1 MDKNGMI
8 SGVQEEK
15 RRKEKGQEETVCG
28 ACIWFDRYEIK
39 EILGEGGT
47 GRVYLAED
55 IRLRRLA
62 AIKIL
67 EPVTE
72 QFSEEVRFLQE
83 LSLGILPVIYDAW
96 VEENKTGVIIM
107 EYVEGVNLK
116 EYMALH
122 RQISEGQIYE
132 WGLQLGG
139 FLERLHSGNP
149 KILYRDL
156 KLENI
161 MVLPDRTLRLVDIG
175 AAVRMEAESLCQ
187 KKRVGTFGYAAP
199 EQWEGKRVD
208 ERADLYSLGAVLYAV
223 VTGRKNGP
231 AAAVESG
238 KMPEGML
245 RALRRCMQ
253 PEKEKRYATARA
265 FLADWKHYK
274 RAGRVRS
281 VVLQMEAAARYA
293 FLYASVYIL
302 WYRREAVSMVWPF
315 LAGYLWLKGA
325 EWVWYRTNEMW
336 EQKKSVW
343 CRNF

>member
-1 MDKNGMI
+1 MEHDRI
-8 SGVQEEK
+8 SGVWEK
-15 RRKEKGQEETVCG
+15 KGQGERSCR
-28 ACIWFDRYEIK
+28 ACLWFERYEIK

-55 IRLRRLA
+55 IRLKRPV

-67 EPVTE
+67 EPVTG
-72 QFSEEVRFLQE
+72 QFSEEVAFLQK
-83 LSLGILPVIYDAW
+83 LGLGMLPIIYDAW
-96 VEENKTGVIIM
+96 VEENKTGVIVM
-107 EYVEGVNLK
+107 EYVEGANLK

-122 RQISEGQIYE
+122 RQISERQIYE

-139 FLERLHSGNP
+139 FLERLHGGNP

-161 MVLPDRTLRLVDIG
+161 MVLPDRTLRLVDVG
-175 AAVRMEAESLCQ
+175 AAVRLEGESLYQ
-187 KKRVGTFGYAAP
+187 KKRVATFGYAAP

-208 ERADLYSLGAVLYAV
+208 ERADLYSLGAVLYTIMA
-223 VTGRKNGP
+223 GKRNSP
-231 AAAVESG
+231 AAAMIAEPG

-245 RALRRCMQ
+245 RSVRRCLQ
-253 PEKEKRYATARA
+253 PEKEKRYATAKA

-281 VVLQMEAAARYA
+281 FVLLMEAAARFA
-293 FLYASVYIL
+293 FLYAAVYIV
-302 WYRREAVSMVWPF
+302 WYRKESVPAVWSF

-325 EWVWYRTNEMW
+325 EWVWRKKNEMW